1 MLQGFRKGSLKFCK
15 GCEGFCT
22 GSRQVSERR
31 GLCSQLQKAKGDA
44 LGLDLNS
51 RALGFGPRT
60 RIAKN
65 WTTCHI
71 QERW

>member
-1 MLQGFRKGSLKFCK
+1 MKASVRALDRFQRGGDCVLSFRK
-15 GCEGFCT
+15 
-22 GSRQVSERR
+22 Q
-31 GLCSQLQKAKGDA
+31 KGDA